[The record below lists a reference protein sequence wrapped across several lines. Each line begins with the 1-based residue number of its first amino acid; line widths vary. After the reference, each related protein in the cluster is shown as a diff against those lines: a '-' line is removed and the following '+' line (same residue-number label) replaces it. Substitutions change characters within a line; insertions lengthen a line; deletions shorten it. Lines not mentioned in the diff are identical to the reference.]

1 MTLKQW
7 AESTWT
13 KVLARG
19 AMILTPV
26 GLTAFFIAWGVVA
39 GNTASEVAEVK
50 VTQESRANDADAF
63 RVEVREALGDLNVKV
78 DDLAEQSFATRIDVG
93 VIKRLVI
100 ELRNQEVASASPL
113 DDPRR
118 QLPATVRR

>member
-50 VTQESRANDADAF
+50 VTQESRANDADAL
-63 RVEVREALGDLNVKV
+63 RVEVREAIGDLNVKV
-78 DDLAEQSFATRIDVG
+78 DGLAEQSFATRIDVG

-100 ELRNQEVASASPL
+100 ELRDQDAADVASITNMH
-113 DDPRR
+113 
-118 QLPATVRR
+118 LPQTER